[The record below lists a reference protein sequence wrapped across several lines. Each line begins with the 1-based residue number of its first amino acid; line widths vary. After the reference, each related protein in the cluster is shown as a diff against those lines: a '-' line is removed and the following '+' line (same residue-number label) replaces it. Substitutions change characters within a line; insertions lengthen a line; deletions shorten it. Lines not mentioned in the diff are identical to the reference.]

1 VKPFG
6 YGFQN
11 ELLYQ
16 RWVKNCEHIVDSL
29 SGGTVGY
36 VHVRGMDDGSFRK
49 VYDQALGK
57 HAFKKALV
65 VDTRYNGGGWL
76 HDDLATFLGGKP
88 YLEMTPRDQKLGKEP
103 MFKWAKPSVVVM
115 NESNYS
121 DAHLFPY
128 VYKEL
133 GVGKLIGMPVPGTGT
148 AVWWEGLQNGVVFGI
163 PQVGMVN
170 DKGQY
175 LENLQLDPDIR
186 VENAP
191 AVVSKG
197 RDQQLEKAVQE
208 LQK

>member
-1 VKPFG
+1 LNRKGGKNTLLNLFNPKSGERWEEIVKPFG
-6 YGFQN
+6 YGLQN

-133 GVGKLIGMPVPGTGT
+133 GVGRSAEWSCIRNSTS
-148 AVWWEGLQNGVVFGI
+148 WNG
-163 PQVGMVN
+163 
-170 DKGQY
+170 
-175 LENLQLDPDIR
+175 E
-186 VENAP
+186 
-191 AVVSKG
+191 
-197 RDQQLEKAVQE
+197 
-208 LQK
+208 